1 MHRRELPHLSS
12 ELSQKRLEK
21 ANSLLGAGVVARIL
35 AFALYLLGANRSALA
50 QYVGLPLDTLK
61 SLLQRM
67 LKDGLPALEDRRRKS
82 STFLPHAPVP
92 QPEPKLVIGEDTLVV
107 HLDPE
112 RKITM
117 PRHNPIQ
124 CRAVLLTM
132 LDARLLGLEEVA
144 DGIGLST
151 ERARKLKAKLLEN
164 DLDALI
170 DQRRGQQRDYRVTPE
185 VKAEIIQQY
194 ILNLQTNAGTSAEQ
208 LRDDLDERCQIK
220 LAPRTIGLHVAKL
233 ALQRIRGSLPELLA
247 TLKKTEKDDRGGSPP
262 VGFRQE

>member
-1 MHRRELPHLSS
+1 MHRRELPQLSS
-12 ELSQKRLEK
+12 EYSRERLEK
-21 ANSLLGAGVVARIL
+21 ASSLLGAGVVARIL
-35 AFALYLLGANRSALA
+35 AFALYLLGANRTALA

-67 LKDGLPALEDRRRKS
+67 LRDGLPALEDRRRKAAA
-82 STFLPHAPVP
+82 FLPHAPVP
-92 QPEPKLVIGEDTLVV
+92 QPKPRLVIEQDALVV
-107 HLDPE
+107 HLEPG
-112 RKITM
+112 RKISI

-144 DGIGLST
+144 AGIGLST
-151 ERARKLKAKLLEN
+151 ERVRKLKAKLLEG
-164 DLDALI
+164 DLLALI
-170 DQRRGQQRDYRVTPE
+170 DQRTGQQRDYRVTPE

-194 ILNLQTNAGTSAEQ
+194 VLNLQTSAGTSAEQ

-233 ALQRIRGSLPELLA
+233 GLQQIRGSLPKLLA
-247 TLKKTEKDDRGGSPP
+247 ALKKTERGDQGGEPP
-262 VGFRQE
+262 AGFGPK